1 MIVKIFI
8 ISIIIHTLDTILY
21 SFGDEMRLATKTAI
35 ITGGGSGI
43 GKASARAFHREGA
56 NVVLFGR
63 RKHKLEETAQ
73 ELGSRV
79 LTVEGDMT
87 QSDDLHRLVQ
97 ETQSTFQRID
107 ILVNNAGIFKGAP
120 LHEIS
125 DEHYDKIMNINM
137 KAVFQLTREVLPVM
151 MDQKG
156 GSIIHISSIL
166 GIIAVPQVAA
176 YNISKGAL
184 NQLNRSI
191 AVEYGS
197 YGIRSNSICPG
208 MIDTDMT
215 SELME
220 DEALMQEW
228 SKEYPIGRFGK
239 PEDVAN
245 ACLFLASDESSF
257 ITGTVLPVDGGF
269 TAH

>member
-1 MIVKIFI
+1 
-8 ISIIIHTLDTILY
+8 
-21 SFGDEMRLATKTAI
+21 MRLANKTAI

-43 GKASARAFHREGA
+43 GQASARAFHREGA

-63 RKHKLEETAQ
+63 RKHKLEETAK

-87 QSDDLHRLVQ
+87 NSNDLNRLVQ
-97 ETQSTFQRID
+97 ETQSTFLRID
-107 ILVNNAGIFKGAP
+107 ILVNNAGLFKGAP

-125 DEHYDKIMNINM
+125 DGQYDEMMDINI
-137 KAVFQLTREVLPVM
+137 KAAFQLTRKVLPM
-151 MDQKG
+151 MMEQKG

-166 GIIAVPQVAA
+166 GIIAVPGVSA

-208 MIDTDMT
+208 LIETDMT
-215 SELME
+215 SDLMKDETLME
-220 DEALMQEW
+220 EW
-228 SKEYPIGRFGK
+228 SKDYPIGRFGK

-257 ITGTVLPVDGGF
+257 VTGTVLPVDGGF

>member
-1 MIVKIFI
+1 
-8 ISIIIHTLDTILY
+8 
-21 SFGDEMRLATKTAI
+21 MRLTNKTAI

-43 GKASARAFHREGA
+43 GQACAWAFYQEGA

-63 RKHKLEETAQ
+63 REDKLKETAQ
-73 ELGSRV
+73 ELGSRAM
-79 LTVEGDMT
+79 TVSGDMT
-87 QSDDLHRLVQ
+87 RTADLDRLVQ
-97 ETQSTFQRID
+97 ETLSKFHRID
-107 ILVNNAGIFKGAP
+107 ILVNNAGLFKGAP

-125 DEHYDKIMNINM
+125 DEQYDEMMNINM
-137 KAVFQLTREVLPVM
+137 RAVFQLTRRVLPVM
-151 MDQKG
+151 MEQKSG
-156 GSIIHISSIL
+156 NIIHISSIL
-166 GIIAVPQVAA
+166 GIIAVPQVAV

-184 NQLNRSI
+184 NQFSRSI

-208 MIDTDMT
+208 LIETDMT
-215 SELME
+215 ADLMK

-228 SKEYPIGRFGK
+228 SKGYPIGRFGK
-239 PEDVAN
+239 PEDVAS

-269 TAH
+269 TAQ

>member
-1 MIVKIFI
+1 
-8 ISIIIHTLDTILY
+8 
-21 SFGDEMRLATKTAI
+21 MRLANKTAI

-43 GKASARAFHREGA
+43 GRACAKAFCREGA

-63 RKHKLEETAQ
+63 RKQKLEETAR
-73 ELGSRV
+73 ELVESAQQAESQV
-79 LTVEGDMT
+79 LTVQGDIT
-87 QSDDLHRLVQ
+87 QSEDLNRLVQ
-97 ETQSTFQRID
+97 ETRNKYNRID
-107 ILVNNAGIFKGAP
+107 ILVNNAGLFKGAP

-125 DEHYDKIMNINM
+125 DDQYDEMMDVNM
-137 KAVFQLTREVLPVM
+137 KAAFRLTQRVLPTM
-151 MDQKG
+151 MEQKG

-166 GIIAVPQVAA
+166 GIIAVPQVAT

-184 NQLNRSI
+184 NQFNRSI

-197 YGIRSNSICPG
+197 YSIRSNSICPG
-208 MIDTDMT
+208 LIKTEMT
-215 SELME
+215 AELMS

-228 SKEYPIGRFGK
+228 SKDYPIGRFGK

-257 ITGTVLPVDGGF
+257 VTGTVIPVDGGF

>member
-1 MIVKIFI
+1 
-8 ISIIIHTLDTILY
+8 
-21 SFGDEMRLATKTAI
+21 MRLKDKTAI

-43 GKASARAFHREGA
+43 GLATARAFCKEGA
-56 NVVLFGR
+56 KVILFGR
-63 RKHKLEETAQ
+63 RKEKLISAAD
-73 ELGSRV
+73 ELGDSV
-79 LTVEGDMT
+79 LIVQGDMT
-87 QSDDLHRLVQ
+87 HNDDLDQLINK
-97 ETQSTFQRID
+97 TLNNFKGID
-107 ILVNNAGIFKGAP
+107 ILVNSAGLFNGAP

-125 DEHYDKIMNINM
+125 DSQWDGMMDINIRS
-137 KAVFQLTREVLPVM
+137 VFQLTRRVLPTM
-151 MDQKG
+151 IAQKN
-156 GSIIHISSIL
+156 GSIVHISSIAGL
-166 GIIAVPQVAA
+166 IALPGVAA
-176 YNISKGAL
+176 YNVSKGAL
-184 NQLNRSI
+184 NQFSRSI

-208 MIDTDMT
+208 LIETDMT
-215 SELME
+215 ADLMK
-220 DEALMQEW
+220 DASLMQEW

>member
-1 MIVKIFI
+1 
-8 ISIIIHTLDTILY
+8 
-21 SFGDEMRLATKTAI
+21 MRLANKTAI

-43 GKASARAFHREGA
+43 GQACARAFCREGG

-63 RKHKLEETAQ
+63 RQQKLEETAQ
-73 ELGSRV
+73 ELGSQALAV
-79 LTVEGDMT
+79 QGDMT
-87 QSDDLHRLVQ
+87 RREDLARLVQ
-97 ETQSTFQRID
+97 ETQDKFHRID
-107 ILVNNAGIFKGAP
+107 ILVNNAGLFKGAP

-125 DEHYDKIMNINM
+125 DEQYDEMMDINM
-137 KAVFQLTREVLPVM
+137 RAVFRLTREVLPVM
-151 MDQKG
+151 MEQQG
-156 GSIIHISSIL
+156 GSIVHISSIL
-166 GIIAVPQVAA
+166 GLIAVPQVAA
-176 YNISKGAL
+176 YNVSKGAL
-184 NQLNRSI
+184 NQFSRSI

-197 YGIRSNSICPG
+197 HNIRSNAICPG
-208 MIDTDMT
+208 LIKTDMT
-215 SELME
+215 ADLME

-257 ITGTVLPVDGGF
+257 VTGAVLPVDGGF

>member
-1 MIVKIFI
+1 
-8 ISIIIHTLDTILY
+8 
-21 SFGDEMRLATKTAI
+21 MRLANKTAI

-79 LTVEGDMT
+79 LMVEGDMT

-125 DEHYDKIMNINM
+125 DEHYDKIMNI
-137 KAVFQLTREVLPVM
+137 L
-151 MDQKG
+151 
-156 GSIIHISSIL
+156 I
-166 GIIAVPQVAA
+166 
-176 YNISKGAL
+176 
-184 NQLNRSI
+184 
-191 AVEYGS
+191 
-197 YGIRSNSICPG
+197 
-208 MIDTDMT
+208 
-215 SELME
+215 
-220 DEALMQEW
+220 
-228 SKEYPIGRFGK
+228 
-239 PEDVAN
+239 
-245 ACLFLASDESSF
+245 
-257 ITGTVLPVDGGF
+257 
-269 TAH
+269 

>member
-1 MIVKIFI
+1 
-8 ISIIIHTLDTILY
+8 
-21 SFGDEMRLATKTAI
+21 MRLKDKTAI

-43 GKASARAFHREGA
+43 GLATARAFCKEGA
-56 NVVLFGR
+56 KVILFGR
-63 RKHKLEETAQ
+63 QKEKLISAAN
-73 ELGSRV
+73 ELGESALIV
-79 LTVEGDMT
+79 QGDMT
-87 QSDDLHRLVQ
+87 KNDDLDQLINN
-97 ETQSTFQRID
+97 TLNNFKGID
-107 ILVNNAGIFKGAP
+107 ILVNSAGLFNGAP

-125 DEHYDKIMNINM
+125 DSQWDGMMDINIRS
-137 KAVFQLTREVLPVM
+137 VFQLTRRVLPIM
-151 MDQKG
+151 MDQKS

-166 GIIAVPQVAA
+166 GLIAVPEVAA
-176 YNISKGAL
+176 YNVSKGAL
-184 NQLNRSI
+184 NQFSRSI

-208 MIDTDMT
+208 LIETDMT
-215 SELME
+215 ADLMK
-220 DEALMQEW
+220 DASLMQEW

-239 PEDVAN
+239 PEDVAS